1 MTVGNEFFLEPAF
14 YWHGRDHAAARKS
27 LGDEVVGPGSTGP
40 PTCRARKAVIDVAQ
54 GHPAALPAR
63 SAASSWQIGARLSAA
78 TRCCSPTAGTCST
91 ALKQALDPQGLMNPG
106 SLGLR
111 APA

>member
-1 MTVGNEFFLEPAF
+1 MTVMLLTCGAVLLLTCAGFIAYEVITL
-14 YWHGRDHAAARKS
+14 RKGIQQVYLA
-27 LGDEVVGPGSTGP
+27 LGGVN
-40 PTCRARKAVIDVAQ
+40 
-54 GHPAALPAR
+54 
-63 SAASSWQIGARLSAA
+63 WQIGRDYPL
-78 TRCCSPTAGTCST
+78 RQVMQPEGWDMLT